1 MVRNCSPENLCRYE
15 QYRRSGFSGEQSRS
29 HAPEKP
35 ELLRYAFSFPQH
47 VLPGFFQHPPS
58 KTEGAGKTGR
68 PMRPQPRVQ
77 SKKAHEL
84 VTTGHRIDPAFPAQ
98 WF

>member
-1 MVRNCSPENLCRYE
+1 MMKTIETRLFVPAACPAR
-15 QYRRSGFSGEQSRS
+15 
-29 HAPEKP
+29 
-35 ELLRYAFSFPQH
+35 
-47 VLPGFFQHPPS
+47 VFFKNIPLS

>member
-1 MVRNCSPENLCRYE
+1 MSCP
-15 QYRRSGFSGEQSRS
+15 
-29 HAPEKP
+29 
-35 ELLRYAFSFPQH
+35 SFFKNIP
-47 VLPGFFQHPPS
+47 LS